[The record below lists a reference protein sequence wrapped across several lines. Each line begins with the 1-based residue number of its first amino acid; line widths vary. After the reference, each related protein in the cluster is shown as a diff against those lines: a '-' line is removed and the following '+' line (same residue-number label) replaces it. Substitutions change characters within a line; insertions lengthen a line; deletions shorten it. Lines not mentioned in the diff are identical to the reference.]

1 MQQTELWLEKGR
13 LFLCRWRDRLNAP
26 PLAVQP
32 SVWYS
37 GLGIEPTEFS
47 EQLVRL
53 QTSLNHANGDVLLN
67 DFSKDDLSKRDRT
80 APVAR

>member
-13 LFLCRWRDRLNAP
+13 LFLCRWRDRLN
-26 PLAVQP
+26 
-32 SVWYS
+32 
-37 GLGIEPTEFS
+37 GIEPTEFS